1 MKKFYAP
8 HYSADGIHVAET
20 LNKKVDKVTHSECQ
34 PLSAVTLVLAHQ
46 CILEYFPSLFS
57 LVYVDLFKNFLMQKA
72 SILSFLKFHHI
83 AGLTCC

>member
-46 CILEYFPSLFS
+46 PQWWEQRLWVGP
-57 LVYVDLFKNFLMQKA
+57 A
-72 SILSFLKFHHI
+72 TW
-83 AGLTCC
+83 A